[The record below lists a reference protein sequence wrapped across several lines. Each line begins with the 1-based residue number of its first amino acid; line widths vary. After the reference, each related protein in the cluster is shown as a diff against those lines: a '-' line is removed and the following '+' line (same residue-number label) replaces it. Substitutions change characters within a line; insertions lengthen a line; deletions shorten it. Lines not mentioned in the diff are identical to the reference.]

1 MDAGVIVV
9 IVVAAL
15 IVLALLVWLG
25 RRGRERRLDTRRH
38 EAREIRRE
46 AEVGRAQADQ
56 TRAEAEE
63 RAARARREE
72 ATAREQAALAEER
85 QREARDRH
93 LEAARV
99 DPDVDEREA
108 AERYPEGDSRDREG
122 SRDSGETAVGGV
134 TAHGYGEDNGAEKP
148 GLKDRLMGRTGDDAV
163 EHHEETR
170 TPDEDRERHLVRDEE
185 GNVVRDEESR
195 HPRA

>member
-1 MDAGVIVV
+1 MDAGVIVA

-15 IVLALLVWLG
+15 ILVALLVWLG
-25 RRGRERRLDTRRH
+25 RRGRERRLEGRRH

-46 AEVGRAQADQ
+46 AEVSRAQADQ

-72 ATAREQAALAEER
+72 AAAREQAAHAEAR
-85 QREARDRH
+85 QREAHDRH
-93 LEAARV
+93 LEAANI

-108 AERYPEGDSRDREG
+108 AERYPEGGSRDR
-122 SRDSGETAVGGV
+122 GEAGVGGI
-134 TAHGYGEDNGAEKP
+134 TSHGHGEDNGADKP
-148 GLKDRLMGRTGDDAV
+148 GLKDRLLGRTGDDAV

-170 TPDEDRERHLVRDEE
+170 TRDEERERHLVRDEE

-195 HPRA
+195 QPRA